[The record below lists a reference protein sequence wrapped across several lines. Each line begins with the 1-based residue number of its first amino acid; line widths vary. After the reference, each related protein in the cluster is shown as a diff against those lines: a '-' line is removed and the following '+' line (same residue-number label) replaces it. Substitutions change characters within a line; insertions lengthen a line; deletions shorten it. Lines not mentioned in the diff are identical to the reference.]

1 MVAVA
6 GSFTVSVAVFDTAA
20 QGPAASGS
28 FVVQVRLMVPGVALA
43 GVKVVVALVVLAKVP
58 APGVVLHTP
67 APLPVEVMLTAPF
80 PQVVYGPPALAVAAG
95 LMVMAVLAVAGVH
108 GPGPSGSMV
117 VHVTVTGLF
126 GSPLP
131 GV

>member
-1 MVAVA
+1 MFTGALLQAMKGPLMVAVA
-6 GSFTVSVAVFDTAA
+6 GSFTVSVAEFDTAA
-20 QGPAASGS
+20 QGPDASGS

-80 PQVVYGPPALAVAAG
+80 PQVV
-95 LMVMAVLAVAGVH
+95 
-108 GPGPSGSMV
+108 
-117 VHVTVTGLF
+117 
-126 GSPLP
+126 
-131 GV
+131 